1 MFILPLNVNISMS
14 IFLFTGEGDCQTAGV
29 QTGPGHRRDYRR
41 WSVGWWPEVPRPKVI
56 KREALR
62 QSTQSW
68 LQTDRAIKSG
78 FWGKLVNT
86 VLLFYPLH
94 EYARVF
100 IILISLFYSVDWHGF
115 LGLSWLLVSWHQSWW
130 CQASCLRHG
139 SPAWVTWKRQEMVHW
154 WHIQGKQNVNSVL
167 F

>member
-1 MFILPLNVNISMS
+1 MLIFQCLF
-14 IFLFTGEGDCQTAGV
+14 FLFTGEGDCQTTGV
-29 QTGPGHRRDYRR
+29 QTGPGHRRENRR

-68 LQTDRAIKSG
+68 LQTDRAIESG

-94 EYARVF
+94 DYARVF
-100 IILISLFYSVDWHGF
+100 IILISLFYSVDWHEF
-115 LGLSWLLVSWHQSWW
+115 LGLSWLLVSWHHDG
-130 CQASCLRHG
+130 ARHLVFATDHQLG
-139 SPAWVTWKRQEMVHW
+139 LLGNAKRWYIDGTFKVSKM
-154 WHIQGKQNVNSVL
+154 
-167 F
+167 